1 MNCSWAPGQTAP
13 VDTVYQLFWFDPNDA
28 EAECL
33 HYSLDSKGLRVGC
46 HFTQL
51 GREPKTLGNS
61 FFLVH
66 GTSGE
71 ATIPFLDAP
80 PFVAFLIGETIAACF
95 SLSCFRP
102 GAVCG
107 GKSPRGQE
115 ERPPVSLGSHEGQED
130 QPGAVG
136 TPVIPALA
144 RLRQEDL
151 PELEASLGHVVS
163 SRPGW
168 AAQRA
173 RFCLGTAEEAS
184 LGPGVLGAGS
194 FPSPR
199 PRPLPPVRVPV
210 CAGDRE
216 VEPSRQRLGRPR
228 GPGPRRVLAG
238 TTRRGGSSRAR
249 APCTASWTSA
259 GGPGP
264 GLRQPHPGPGAGP
277 GGGGGGGRVHR
288 GAHGRLQKV
297 RAAAAAPPA
306 SAPREGRA
314 EGHLQVG
321 AGGHHER
328 G

>member
-259 GGPGP
+259 GGYGLQQQLLPPVPHVKDEPKGIFRSEQEVSGP
-264 GLRQPHPGPGAGP
+264 GLSSPRS
-277 GGGGGGGRVHR
+277 R
-288 GAHGRLQKV
+288 
-297 RAAAAAPPA
+297 PP
-306 SAPREGRA
+306 
-314 EGHLQVG
+314 
-321 AGGHHER
+321 
-328 G
+328 